1 MSPTANHDLI
11 YEWLR
16 EFFDPSIAGPD
27 PQVHL
32 TLCNSTLGD
41 EGWDEL
47 RPLGRGIF
55 TPAEGAPPDD
65 DWLRNLAA
73 SIAAASEALD
83 VYCCPYPFPPEV
95 RRVKGAS
102 SSRRHIHAD
111 MDDAV
116 PLARVQALGGFA
128 VASGSRTAD
137 GSPRGHVYV
146 RLTESVSLE
155 LHHALCVAL
164 GEWLGGEVAGWDAS
178 KVRDNDVLRPC
189 GTLNHKP
196 GAGVTG
202 WLIHPDDGATWEP
215 ALLMAQLGGTMP
227 APRGPLDA
235 YQTPYVPPPITGN
248 GNGNG
253 NGHHNGNR
261 NGNGARTDRT
271 FTRDQAAAFVA
282 PKLTALEQA
291 GKGKRHPALNAAS
304 VILGHFVPEFWSW
317 DEAMDMLRERTDLP
331 EREFAR
337 TAASGLAVGQT
348 DWQATLVEVPDVVP
362 GAVTIEVDLDLD
374 PPTVAPAPEPETA
387 IRVSTPPPPPPN
399 LNLPVEFWESRPS
412 LGWIRRA
419 ADARMC
425 SPDAVLGAV
434 LSRISSFVNPLVRVD
449 TGQGLAS
456 LNTFVALIGTSS
468 AGKSVASRTARDLLP
483 VPAAIADEYKDS
495 LSAGTG
501 EGFAESFYG
510 MQTVQIPNASGT
522 GFRNVQQRAIVRA
535 NVSFYVD
542 EGEGLTR
549 LMERS
554 GSTIGTVLRTAWI
567 GDTLGQTNASADR
580 QREVPGGTYSLGLVI
595 GYQRATIQPLLAEA
609 GGGSPQRFLFLSA
622 HSEPPEAL
630 AEWPGDMPLRL
641 PRYPMRL
648 PKEACQELFEAR
660 REAMRPGAN
669 ETGLNG
675 HKPLHLSK
683 AAALLCILDGRTDI
697 TMDDWELAHLLWDTS
712 CAVRDDLVEQIKVE
726 SAQKVKQEE
735 NRTIRVTSLSAVAS
749 HRALRQVVDE
759 EIRKMAVWVG
769 NKVHDR
775 TADEPWKEVG
785 KGSLTQAQRSTR
797 RSRMPDAIDEAEARG
812 WVERVEIDGACYVV
826 AGPSRP

>member
-1 MSPTANHDLI
+1 MPQHDVQPDMI
-11 YEWLR
+11 HEWLR
-16 EFFDPSIAGPD
+16 EFFRPKVAGVD

-32 TLCNSTLGD
+32 TLCNASLGD

-55 TPAEGAPPDD
+55 TAADAASSDD
-65 DWLRNLAA
+65 DWLRSLAA
-73 SIAAASEALD
+73 SVAAASEALD
-83 VYCCPYPFPPEV
+83 VYCCPYPFPPGA
-95 RRVKGAS
+95 RRTKGS
-102 SSRRHIHAD
+102 SASRRHIHAD
-111 MDDAV
+111 IDDAV

-146 RLTESVSLE
+146 RLTESVPLE

-189 GTLNHKP
+189 GTVNHKP
-196 GAGVTG
+196 GAGSTS

-215 ALLMAQLGGTMP
+215 AVLMAQLGGTMP
-227 APRGPLDA
+227 PAAGPLDA
-235 YQTPYVPPPITGN
+235 YQTSYVPKPPTS
-248 GNGNG
+248 NG
-253 NGHHNGNR
+253 NGHRSRGR
-261 NGNGARTDRT
+261 DRT
-271 FTRDQAAAFVA
+271 FTRDQAEEFVE
-282 PKLTALEQA
+282 PKLQALTDA
-291 GKGKRHPALNAAS
+291 GPGKRHPALNAAS

-317 DEAMDMLRERTDLP
+317 DEALTLLRERTDLP
-331 EREFAR
+331 EHEFAR
-337 TAASGLAVGQT
+337 TASSGLGVGQA
-348 DWQATLVEVPDVVP
+348 DWQATRVEVPDLAP
-362 GAVTIEVDLDLD
+362 GAVSIEVDLDLK
-374 PPTVAPAPEPETA
+374 PSTAAAPSSPEPEPA
-387 IRVSTPPPPPPN
+387 IWVSTPPPPPPN

-434 LSRISSFVNPLVRVD
+434 LARISSFVNPLVRVD

-468 AGKSVASRTARDLLP
+468 AGKSVAARSARDLLL
-483 VPAAIADEYKDS
+483 VPQSIADEYKDS

-522 GFRNVQQRAIVRA
+522 GFKNVQQRAVVRA

-622 HSEPPEAL
+622 HSEPPEKL

-675 HKPLHLSK
+675 HRPLHLAK
-683 AAALLCILDGRTDI
+683 AAALLCILDGRTDM
-697 TMDDWELAHLLWDTS
+697 TMVDWELAHLLWDTS
-712 CAVRDDLVEQIKVE
+712 CAVRDDLVEQVKVE
-726 SAQKVKQEE
+726 SQQKVQQEE
-735 NRTIRVTSLSAVAS
+735 RRTIRVTSLSAVAS

-759 EIRKMAVWVG
+759 EIMRMASWVG

-775 TADEPWKEVG
+775 KADEPWKEVG

-797 RSRMPDAIDEAEARG
+797 RARMPDAIDEAEARG